1 MAAAAN
7 FSSTSVNTGASP
19 AQNNGLAKSTM
30 RSGSNQKAV
39 DAGSKQSPGG
49 SDGISRCE
57 SSRFI
62 SLPQTTQ
69 CMHIHHTLISTTFGS
84 STAAFHIPC
93 SLANHSC
100 ARRPT
105 AQKVWG
111 SNPNITQHRG
121 SMIPQQN
128 GNTTQSRA
136 ASVIRPGVAQKE
148 VGVTDKQAHERLVYL
163 FGASIVNNSRQQ
175 PL

>member
-1 MAAAAN
+1 MQEASRAPVAATE
-7 FSSTSVNTGASP
+7 FQGAIVH
-19 AQNNGLAKSTM
+19 A
-30 RSGSNQKAV
+30 
-39 DAGSKQSPGG
+39 
-49 SDGISRCE
+49 
-57 SSRFI
+57 FI

-69 CMHIHHTLISTTFGS
+69 CMHTHHTLISTTFRS

-93 SLANHSC
+93 FLANHSC

-111 SNPNITQHRG
+111 SNPNVTQHRG

-128 GNTTQSRA
+128 GNTTQPRA

-148 VGVTDKQAHERLVYL
+148 AGVTDKQAHERLVYL

-175 PL
+175 LL